1 MAFTRPTTDQV
12 NFRSSKTG
20 THLLDTYLEACE
32 KGNFTLPVLMSNLFD
47 DTSGG
52 LNPNAISFRVK
63 PNDVNN
69 TFQAR
74 FGIYTDPNLGWFD
87 TNQFF
92 FRQKGAYT
100 AGVAYERLDMVQS
113 GQKSFV
119 CIEAHT
125 GPAVIDQTKFQVF
138 FNGDDLFNEISQFR
152 INSEPRIDL
161 LEEFVLLKID
171 VL

>member
-47 DTSGG
+47 DTTGG

-63 PNDVNN
+63 PNDINN

-74 FGIYTDPNLGWFD
+74 FGIYSDATSGWFD

-92 FRQKGAYT
+92 LDKRVLTLGALLMNVWT
-100 AGVAYERLDMVQS
+100 WFSQGRKVLFALRHIQ
-113 GQKSFV
+113 
-119 CIEAHT
+119 
-125 GPAVIDQTKFQVF
+125 DQP
-138 FNGDDLFNEISQFR
+138 S
-152 INSEPRIDL
+152 
-161 LEEFVLLKID
+161 
-171 VL
+171 

>member
-12 NFRSSKTG
+12 NFRSSTTG

-32 KGNFTLPVLMSNLFD
+32 KGGFTLPVLMDNLFSS
-47 DTSGG
+47 TGG
-52 LNPNAISFRVK
+52 LNANAVSFRVK
-63 PNDVNN
+63 PSDVNN

-92 FRQKGAYT
+92 FRQKGAYA

-125 GPAVIDQTKFQVF
+125 GPAVIDQTKFEVF
-138 FNGDDLFNEISQFR
+138 FDGDDLFTEISQFR

>member
-12 NFRSSKTG
+12 NFRSATTG
-20 THLLDTYLEACE
+20 THLLDTYLEGCE
-32 KGNFTLPVLMSNLFD
+32 KGGFTLPVLMDNLFSS
-47 DTSGG
+47 TGG
-52 LNPNAISFRVK
+52 LNPNAITFRVK

-74 FGIYTDPNLGWFD
+74 FGLYTDPNLGWFD

-92 FRQKGAYT
+92 FRQKGAYA
-100 AGVAYERLDMVQS
+100 AGTAYERLDMVQS